1 MGIYC
6 SPWGFGIGGEI
17 LRVGIIA
24 DDLTGANDTGVK
36 FARKGLTTSVW
47 MSNESPLQSDLDV
60 LVIDTDSRSL
70 STEEAY
76 QRVKQTSSLI
86 KKMNPEVIYKK
97 VDSTLRGNIGIEIKA
112 VYDSVQPDFIIIA
125 PAYPN
130 NGRTVKNGV
139 LFIEGKP
146 LHETEFAHDPKTPVF
161 SSNIAEMIEKDSKL
175 QTGIITMEDL
185 VKGMEHI
192 HKRMTDYFQNQIP
205 VLIFDAVTD
214 KDLEKTASFVNTSGY
229 QVVWSGSAGLADFLI
244 ESSSSKQNEIELSRN
259 QYPVLMVVGSV
270 HKNSRKQL
278 ELVSSDPF
286 VKSIK
291 VNAQSVVGGETALL
305 EEIERV
311 LTAVKLG
318 IEKNDDIV
326 LYSSGNPEEI
336 KLAQE
341 TGASFGMSASMV
353 SEKISETLG
362 YLTAKILEDYEINR
376 LFLTGGDTAKKV
388 CLSMGIDEFKLLD
401 EVENGIPIGTL
412 VHPKNITVIT
422 KAGGFGAESSLIQSL
437 SILRGGRVKCGQS
450 LA

>member
-1 MGIYC
+1 M
-6 SPWGFGIGGEI
+6 
-17 LRVGIIA
+17 RVGIIA